1 MFKFQFQTNN
11 PFEKRIQECNL
22 ISIKYPKR
30 IPIICETHNNNLKLQ
45 KNKYLVPLDLTIS
58 QFMMVLR
65 KQMKINPEESLIIYT
80 ENNYVLNG
88 NMLFSYIAS
97 IYKNSDGFLYLIASK
112 EAVFG

>member
-45 KNKYLVPLDLTIS
+45 EFKKYFNLIIKLLGLFDLS
-58 QFMMVLR
+58 
-65 KQMKINPEESLIIYT
+65 KINTFFI
-80 ENNYVLNG
+80 NY
-88 NMLFSYIAS
+88 Y
-97 IYKNSDGFLYLIASK
+97 D
-112 EAVFG
+112 